1 MAGSDLDWA
10 ERLGEPRGRRYNCNA
25 ALVDVSLPG
34 PDRPDSAQLDAV
46 VGSEQDL
53 LTTLG

>member
-10 ERLGEPRGRRYNCNA
+10 ERPGEPRGRRYNCNA

-34 PDRPDSAQLDAV
+34 PDSAQLDAV